1 MGRPYKGSDMSN
13 CKEKLGNFTKQ
24 DAPTYESV
32 LQCMRCGFCLPTCPT
47 FALTG
52 RERSSPRGRVALA
65 RAVAEDKL
73 DFNQAMKEEA
83 YFCLDCRACT
93 TACPSGVKAGEVM
106 EVCRS
111 QVHQQLKQP
120 KWQKAFREFI
130 LQKMLPD
137 PDKLETSMLPARL
150 YQKLGIQWL
159 VRNSRVLKMGP
170 KWVEKAEGMMPELYQ
185 PLRQRIPTVTKAKG
199 EQRGRVGFFLGC
211 VMTLMYAEVSRQTV
225 RVLSHQGFEVIT
237 PKDQKCCG
245 APHLT
250 EGDRETTR
258 SLATHNLDLF
268 LEMDVDA
275 IVTDCAGC
283 SAALKEYE
291 EILHERQDHAKLEK
305 FRSMIKDVSE
315 FLVEQGLRTDGLKT
329 INTSVTYHEPCHLC
343 HAQGITKQPRE
354 LIKAI
359 PGIEFREM
367 NESSWCCGSAATF
380 SLKFTDESQQI
391 LDRKLDN
398 VKKTEADILVTAN
411 PGCHLQLAWGLREAG
426 MPQPVMHLMELLG
439 EATPE

>member
-1 MGRPYKGSDMSN
+1 MMAEKV
-13 CKEKLGNFTKQ
+13 KLGNFTAQ
-24 DAPTYESV
+24 DAPEYEDV

-65 RAVAEDKL
+65 RAVAEGKL

-111 QVHQQLKQP
+111 QVHQQIDEP
-120 KWQKAFREFI
+120 KWQVAFRNFI

-137 PDKLETSMLPARL
+137 PDLLETSMLPARL
-150 YQKLGIQWL
+150 YQKLGVQWL
-159 VRNSRVLKMGP
+159 VRNSRVLKLGP
-170 KWVEKAEGMMPELYQ
+170 KWIDKAEGMLPEMHQ
-185 PLRQRIPTVTKAKG
+185 PLRQRLPELTPAQG
-199 EQRGRVGFFLGC
+199 EKRGKVGFFLGC
-211 VMTLMYAEVSRQTV
+211 IMTLMYAEVSKQTV
-225 RVLSHQGFEVIT
+225 RVLSHQGFDVLT
-237 PKDQKCCG
+237 PKEQKCCG

-258 SLATHNLDLF
+258 QLATHNLDLF
-268 LEMDVDA
+268 LAMDVDA

-305 FRSMIKDVSE
+305 FRGLIKDVSE
-315 FLVEQGLRTDGLKT
+315 FLIEQGIRTEGLKA
-329 INTSVTYHEPCHLC
+329 INKSVTYHEPCHLC
-343 HAQGITKQPRE
+343 HAQGITKQPRD

-367 NESSWCCGSAATF
+367 KESSWCCGSAATF
-380 SLKFTDESQQI
+380 SLKFTEESQQI
-391 LDRKLDN
+391 LDRKLNN
-398 VKKTEADILVTAN
+398 VKNTEADILITAN

-439 EATPE
+439 AATPD